1 MAIVGM
7 VLFALGAFVTLA
19 NVYLSFIRYP
29 VHLALGGTRETYR
42 WVSGFPLV
50 GSLFLWLSI
59 PLLSSV
65 GLRWFAV
72 ALSLFDTGGIH
83 WFVGTMWWTGQLGA
97 FLRGRNDRE

>member
-1 MAIVGM
+1 MI
-7 VLFALGAFVTLA
+7 LFAAGAFVTVMNA
-19 NVYLSFIRYP
+19 YLSFIRYP

-59 PLLSSV
+59 LLLSSV
-65 GLRWFAV
+65 ALKWFAA

-83 WFVGTMWWTGQLGA
+83 WFVGTMWWTGQLA
-97 FLRGRNDRE
+97 AVLRGRKDGE